1 MAVPK
6 KTPKKVPRAERA
18 AETREALVR
27 AAAEE
32 MAEKGIEHAS
42 LNAICDRAG
51 FTRGAFYVHFRDR
64 DELLAAVVEGVLGR
78 FQDMV
83 FTKEDA
89 PDLGA
94 TIAQF
99 VGPILSG
106 MPEAVG
112 TREWKFHHTLAACAG
127 SPRIRSKYNG
137 VQYNALARLE
147 AGAAEGQK
155 KKKVRRDV
163 EARTL
168 AEILLVLT
176 LGVSAATELGLEID
190 YAKGG
195 AALGKLLSPKRN

>member
-1 MAVPK
+1 MAK
-6 KTPKKVPRAERA
+6 KPRKKVPRAERA

-83 FTKEDA
+83 LPQDA
-89 PDLGA
+89 TPDLGA

-99 VGPILSG
+99 VGAILAG
-106 MPEAVG
+106 TPEAVG
-112 TREWKFHHTLAACAG
+112 TKEWKFHHTLAACAG
-127 SPRIRSKYNG
+127 SPRIRAKYNG
-137 VQYNALARLE
+137 LQYQALDRL
-147 AGAAEGQK
+147 AYGAAVGQK
-155 KKKVRRDV
+155 KKTVRSDV

-168 AEILLVLT
+168 AELLLVLT
-176 LGVSAATELGLEID
+176 LGVSAATELELEID

-195 AALGKLLSPKRN
+195 AALGKLLSR

>member
-1 MAVPK
+1 MPK
-6 KTPKKVPRAERA
+6 KKLSRAERA
-18 AETREALVR
+18 EATREALVR

-83 FTKEDA
+83 FPNDA
-89 PDLGA
+89 EPDLGA

-99 VGPILSG
+99 VGAILSG
-106 MPEAVG
+106 LPEAVG

-127 SPRIRSKYNG
+127 SSRIRSKYNG
-137 VQYNALARLE
+137 VQYRALERLTY
-147 AGAAEGQK
+147 AAAVGQK
-155 KKKVRRDV
+155 KKTVRSDV

-168 AEILLVLT
+168 AELLLVLT
-176 LGVSAATELGLEID
+176 LGVSAATELGLEVD

-195 AALGKLLSPKRN
+195 AALGKLLGKR

>member
-1 MAVPK
+1 M
-6 KTPKKVPRAERA
+6 PRAERA
-18 AETREALVR
+18 AETREALIR
-27 AAAEE
+27 AAAQE

-51 FTRGAFYVHFRDR
+51 FTRGAFYVHFKGRD
-64 DELLAAVVEGVLGR
+64 DLLAAVVEGVLGR

-83 FTKEDA
+83 LPKDDA

-94 TIAQF
+94 TIGQF
-99 VGPILSG
+99 VGAILSG
-106 MPEAVG
+106 TPEAVG
-112 TREWKFHHTLAACAG
+112 TRAWKFHHTLAACSG
-127 SPRIRSKYNG
+127 SPRIRTKYNG
-137 VQYNALARLE
+137 LQYRALERLT
-147 AGAAEGQK
+147 AGAAAGQK
-155 KKKVRRDV
+155 RKTVRSDV

-195 AALGKLLSPKRN
+195 AALGKLLGA

>member
-1 MAVPK
+1 MAK
-6 KTPKKVPRAERA
+6 KKRSRAERA
-18 AETREALVR
+18 EETREALVR
-27 AAAEE
+27 AAAQE

-78 FQDMV
+78 FQDMLFPKDDETV
-83 FTKEDA
+83 
-89 PDLGA
+89 DLGA
-94 TIAQF
+94 TIGQF
-99 VGPILSG
+99 VGAILSG
-106 MPEAVG
+106 VPEAVG
-112 TREWKFHHTLAACAG
+112 TSRWKFHHTLAACAG
-127 SPRIRSKYNG
+127 SPRIRAK
-137 VQYNALARLE
+137 YNALQHRALDRLTY
-147 AGAAEGQK
+147 GAVVGQK
-155 KKKVRRDV
+155 KKKVRTDV

-195 AALGKLLSPKRN
+195 AALGKLLA

>member
-1 MAVPK
+1 MPK
-6 KTPKKVPRAERA
+6 KKLSRAARAE
-18 AETREALVR
+18 ETREALIR

-51 FTRGAFYVHFRDR
+51 FTRGAFYVHFKDR
-64 DELLAAVVEGVLGR
+64 DDLLAAVVEGVLGR

-83 FTKEDA
+83 LPKDAA

-99 VGPILSG
+99 VGAILAG
-106 MPEAVG
+106 TPEAVG
-112 TREWKFHHTLAACAG
+112 TKEWKFHHTLAACA
-127 SPRIRSKYNG
+127 SPRIRDKYNG
-137 VQYNALARLE
+137 LQYQALDRLTY
-147 AGAAEGQK
+147 GAVVGQK
-155 KKKVRRDV
+155 KNKVRSDV
-163 EARTL
+163 DARAI
-168 AEILLVLT
+168 AELLLVLT

-195 AALGKLLSPKRN
+195 AALGKLLRA

>member
-1 MAVPK
+1 MPK
-6 KTPKKVPRAERA
+6 KKPSRAERA
-18 AETREALVR
+18 EETREALVR
-27 AAAEE
+27 AAAQE

-51 FTRGAFYVHFRDR
+51 FTRGAFYVHFKDR

-83 FTKEDA
+83 LPKDAA

-99 VGPILSG
+99 VGAILQG
-106 MPEAVG
+106 TPEAVG
-112 TREWKFHHTLAACAG
+112 TREWKFHHTLAACAA

-137 VQYNALARLE
+137 LQYRALDRLTY
-147 AGAAEGQK
+147 GAVVGQK
-155 KKKVRRDV
+155 KKRVRGDV

-195 AALGKLLSPKRN
+195 AALGKLLAR